1 MKPPN
6 IWRIFS
12 SFFRHVSISK
22 NAGQPAE
29 QQARLIAMP
38 SRGCSSAQAKERFLF
53 PTDRDGS
60 HCFHTINLFIYLI
73 NALTIGHWGRYIG
86 SFLAQRTCPCAFLF
100 HRNLNTFLP
109 NLRHNHRAALSR
121 EGCCAVDGGGG
132 AEGLAIYAIEADCLV
147 VVKTGDVYE
156 TIG

>member
-22 NAGQPAE
+22 SDEARAE

-100 HRNLNTFLP
+100 HRNLQTLLP

-121 EGCCAVDGGGG
+121 ESGGAAHGLCA
-132 AEGLAIYAIEADCLV
+132 AEGLAIDAIEADCLV
-147 VVKTGDVYE
+147 VVETGDVDE
-156 TIG
+156 TTG

>member
-22 NAGQPAE
+22 SDEARAE

-60 HCFHTINLFIYLI
+60 HCFHSVNLFIYLI

-100 HRNLNTFLP
+100 HRNLQTLLP
-109 NLRHNHRAALSR
+109 NLGYHHCSAL
-121 EGCCAVDGGGG
+121 GCEMCRSVNSLNCPQFSSVGC
-132 AEGLAIYAIEADCLV
+132 IETYLFVGVETRDSHET
-147 VVKTGDVYE
+147 TG
-156 TIG
+156 